1 MKIASEHQ
9 DTIACSSLS
18 ALDKDTTLRVR
29 LEAKVK
35 FPFTMCTAQLIDLR
49 CRLLPTNL
57 HLCMSQATK
66 KSQLHVESF
75 LSQILK
81 SDPNIAT
88 GLEVSNELPDSL
100 KS

>member
-35 FPFTMCTAQLIDLR
+35 FPFSMCTAQLIDLR
-49 CRLLPTNL
+49 CRLFADQSASVYVSSNQKVSAP
-57 HLCMSQATK
+57 CRA
-66 KSQLHVESF
+66 F

>member
-1 MKIASEHQ
+1 VTLVQLKNSRQRLMKIASEHQ

-49 CRLLPTNL
+49 CRLFADQSASVYVSSNQKVSAP
-57 HLCMSQATK
+57 CR
-66 KSQLHVESF
+66 VFPE
-75 LSQILK
+75 
-81 SDPNIAT
+81 PNS
-88 GLEVSNELPDSL
+88 EV
-100 KS
+100 